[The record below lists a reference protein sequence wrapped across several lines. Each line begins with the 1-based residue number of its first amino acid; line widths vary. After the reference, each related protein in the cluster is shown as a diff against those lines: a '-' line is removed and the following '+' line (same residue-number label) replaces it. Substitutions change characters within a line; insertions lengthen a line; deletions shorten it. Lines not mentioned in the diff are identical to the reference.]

1 MKSKLTLL
9 SVLISASLLASTSLY
24 AAGGNGRGPGAGTP
38 GRSGQTVTPRG
49 NPKSTGTPLKDGS
62 GKTTAPGKG
71 AKDGTGNR
79 ANCPNK

>member
-24 AAGGNGRGPGAGTP
+24 AGGNGRGPGASTP

-71 AKDGTGNR
+71 AKDGTGTR